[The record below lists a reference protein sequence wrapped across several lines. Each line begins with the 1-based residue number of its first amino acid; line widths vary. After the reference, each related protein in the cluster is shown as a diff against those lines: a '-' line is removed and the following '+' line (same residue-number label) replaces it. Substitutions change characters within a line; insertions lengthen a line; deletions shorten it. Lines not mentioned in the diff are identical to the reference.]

1 MEILALPEVLKME
14 RIILGR
20 NASLV
25 SEGKVEGVLA
35 C

>member
-1 MEILALPEVLKME
+1 MEILALPEVFKME
-14 RIILGR
+14 RTILGR

-25 SEGKVEGVLA
+25 SKGKVEGVLG